1 MNDTLRAGRELVA
14 IPGPSVVPDRVLSA
28 MHRAM
33 PNIYG
38 GELIDVSNEVM
49 DRLPSVARTTAR
61 AFVAVANGHGAWEMA
76 LSNTLSRGD
85 RILVLASGPFARAW
99 GEMAAFS
106 GVKTEE
112 LSAPDRGAVDPAEVE
127 EHLAADTDRLIK
139 AVLVAH
145 VDTGTS
151 VRNDIAAIRAAMDA
165 TDHPALLMVDGIA
178 SLGSERYE
186 MDAWGVD
193 VTVGASQKGLMVPP
207 GLGFVWAGPRAW
219 EAHATADLRTWYWD
233 WTSRATD
240 EPHYL
245 RYCGTPPIPHLFGLR
260 EALAM
265 IEEEGLEAAWRR
277 HAVLADAV
285 RTAVEAW
292 GAPGGLE
299 LNITDPSARAN
310 SVTMILGGTVDAD
323 RLRSVCAEQAGLTLG
338 VGLGEHEGRGF
349 RIGHMGHLNPP
360 MVLGTLGTVEA
371 ALAAIG
377 APVTSSGVAAAA
389 AVIGRAMGSGT
400 GTGT

>member
-1 MNDTLRAGRELVA
+1 VNHSLRAGRELVA

-33 PNIYG
+33 PNIYE
-38 GELIDVSNEVM
+38 GELIDVSNEVIE
-49 DRLPSVARTTAR
+49 RLPSVARTTSR
-61 AFVAVANGHGAWEMA
+61 AFVAISNGHGAWEMA

-85 RILVLASGPFARAW
+85 RVLVLTSGLFARVW

-112 LSAPDRGAVDPAEVE
+112 LAAPDRGGVDPSQVE
-127 EHLAADTDRLIK
+127 EYLAADSDRAIK
-139 AVLVAH
+139 AVLIAH

-165 TDHPALLMVDGIA
+165 ADHPALLMVDGIA

-186 MDAWGVD
+186 MDEWRVD
-193 VTVGASQKGLMVPP
+193 VTVGASQKGMMLPP

-245 RYCGTPPIPHLFGLR
+245 RYCGTPPISHLYGLR
-260 EALAM
+260 EALTM
-265 IEEEGLEAAWRR
+265 LEEEGLKEAWRR

-285 RTAVEAW
+285 RAAVDAW
-292 GAPGGLE
+292 STPGGLE
-299 LNITDPSARAN
+299 LNVTDPSARAN
-310 SVTMILGGTVDAD
+310 SVTMILGGSVDAD
-323 RLRSVCAEQAGLTLG
+323 RLRALCFDQAGLTLG
-338 VGLGEHEGRGF
+338 IGIGEHEGRGF

-360 MVLGTLGTVEA
+360 MVLGTLGTVES
-371 ALAAIG
+371 ALAAID
-377 APVTSSGVAAAA
+377 APTASSGVAAAA
-389 AVIGRAMGSGT
+389 AVIGRAMGST
-400 GTGT
+400 SA